1 MQAGPLRKALIMDTV
16 HKGNFFERLP
26 DARKAEVL
34 ETLAEEGAV
43 RIERIVSRGQVSP
56 PGFWYD
62 QNQHEWVILL
72 RGAARI
78 EFEGAPDPVGLAPGD
93 YVNIPSGVR
102 HRVAWTAPDETTV
115 WLAVWYGEKKCLQ
128 HTTEM
133 PPF

>member
-1 MQAGPLRKALIMDTV
+1 MDTPQ
-16 HKGNFFERLP
+16 KGNFFESLP

-34 ETLAEEGAV
+34 ETLAEKGAV

-78 EFEGAPDPVGLAPGD
+78 EFEGAPDPVDLEPGD

-115 WLAVWYGEKKCLQ
+115 WLAVW
-128 HTTEM
+128 
-133 PPF
+133 F

>member
-1 MQAGPLRKALIMDTV
+1 METL

-26 DARKAEVL
+26 DACKAEVL

-78 EFEGAPDPVGLAPGD
+78 EFEGRTEALELWPGD
-93 YVNIPSGVR
+93 YVNIPRRVR
-102 HRVAWTAPDETTV
+102 HRVTWTDPDETTV
-115 WLAVWYGEKKCLQ
+115 WLAVW
-128 HTTEM
+128 
-133 PPF
+133 F